1 MLDTDGARQLPE
13 DLGNAL
19 QELQAV
25 LQELREGGTVENVN
39 ATFDSARQAADTLRE
54 IAQQLPAGLSQARSV
69 LSRAGSTIEGYDADR
84 GVGRDLSV
92 AVREVQRAAEAVS
105 SLARALERSPNSLL
119 FGR

>member
-1 MLDTDGARQLPE
+1 
-13 DLGNAL
+13 
-19 QELQAV
+19 
-25 LQELREGGTVENVN
+25 
-39 ATFDSARQAADTLRE
+39 DTLRE
-54 IAQQLPAGLSQARSV
+54 IAQQLPAVLSQARSV